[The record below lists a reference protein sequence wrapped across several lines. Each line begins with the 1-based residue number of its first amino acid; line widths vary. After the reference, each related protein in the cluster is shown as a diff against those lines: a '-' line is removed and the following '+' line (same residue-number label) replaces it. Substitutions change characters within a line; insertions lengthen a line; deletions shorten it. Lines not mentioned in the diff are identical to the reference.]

1 MADGR
6 WLMADGCFASL
17 LTFAHTLPGHLMSA
31 NDAVIVSA
39 VRSAVGRGKK
49 DGSLANVHPVDLSA
63 EVLTAAVSRAGVAPG
78 DVDDVIWGCA
88 MPEASQGLNM
98 ARLSVL
104 RAGFPVEVPATT
116 VNRFCSSGLQTIAMG
131 AQAIMSGMAET
142 VIAGGIEMM
151 SQVPMSGYHTRLNP
165 AITES
170 YIGMGFTA
178 ERVAERWKVSRAD
191 QDAWA
196 LGSHEKAAR
205 AWQAGR
211 FSDQIVPI
219 EAERVNGNGTT
230 ERAAFARDELVRA
243 DTTAEKLA
251 KLQPAFKAGGT
262 VTAGNA
268 SPYSDGAAALVLMKR
283 AKAEALGLRPLAR
296 FVTFA
301 AAGVEPD
308 VMGVGPI
315 KAVPKA
321 LRLAGMSLADMD
333 LIEFNEAFASQILA
347 SMREL
352 GVPEDRVNVNGGA
365 IALGHPLGATGAK
378 LTTQLI
384 HELQRRGGGRGLVTM
399 CVGGGMGAAGIFEVA
414 A

>member
-1 MADGR
+1 M
-6 WLMADGCFASL
+6 
-17 LTFAHTLPGHLMSA
+17 TNP

-39 VRSAVGRGKK
+39 VRTAVGRGKK

-63 EVLTAAVSRAGVAPG
+63 EVLKAAVSRAGVAPSEI
-78 DVDDVIWGCA
+78 DDVIWGCA

-104 RAGFPVEVPATT
+104 RAGFPVDVPATT
-116 VNRFCSSGLQTIAMG
+116 VNRFCSSGLQTVAMA

-142 VIAGGIEMM
+142 IVAGGVEMM

-178 ERVAERWKVSRAD
+178 ERVAERWNVSRAD

-196 LGSHEKAAR
+196 LGSQQKAAQ
-205 AWQAGR
+205 AWEQNR
-211 FSDQIVPI
+211 FADQIVPI
-219 EAERVNGNGTT
+219 EAERSTPAGTET
-230 ERAAFARDELVRA
+230 ATFARDELIRA

-251 KLQPAFKAGGT
+251 KLQPAFKVGGT

-268 SPYSDGAAALVLMKR
+268 SPYSDGAAGLVVMKR
-283 AKAEALGLRPLAR
+283 AKADALGITPLAR

-301 AAGVEPD
+301 AAGVDPD

-321 LRLAGMSLADMD
+321 LRLAGMSLADVD
-333 LIEFNEAFASQILA
+333 LIEFNEAFASQIVA
-347 SMREL
+347 SIREL
-352 GVPEDRVNVNGGA
+352 GMDESRVNVNGGA

-384 HELQRRGGGRGLVTM
+384 HELRRRGGGRGLVTM
-399 CVGGGMGAAGIFEVA
+399 CVGGGMGAAGIFEVS
-414 A
+414 

>member
-1 MADGR
+1 
-6 WLMADGCFASL
+6 
-17 LTFAHTLPGHLMSA
+17 MSP

-39 VRSAVGRGKK
+39 VRTAVARGKK
-49 DGSLANVHPVDLSA
+49 DGSLVNVHPVDLSA
-63 EVLTAAVSRAGVAPG
+63 EVLKAAVNRAGIAPS
-78 DVDDVIWGCA
+78 DIDDVLWGCA
-88 MPEASQGLNM
+88 MPEASQGLNV

-104 RAGFPVEVPATT
+104 RAGFPVEVPAST
-116 VNRFCSSGLQTIAMG
+116 VNRFCSSGLQTVAMA

-142 VIAGGIEMM
+142 VVAGGVEMM
-151 SQVPMSGYHTRLNP
+151 SQVPMSGFHTRLNP
-165 AITES
+165 AMTES

-178 ERVAERWKVSRAD
+178 ERVAERWQVSRAD

-211 FSDQIVPI
+211 FVDQIIPI
-219 EAERVNGNGTT
+219 RAERVNGQGTA
-230 ERAAFARDELVRA
+230 EPMEFCRDELVRS

-251 KLQPAFKAGGT
+251 KLQPAFKVGGT

-268 SPYSDGAAALVLMKR
+268 SPYSDGAAALVIMKR
-283 AKAEALGLRPLAR
+283 ARADALGIAPLAR

-321 LRLAGMSLADMD
+321 LRLAGMSLSDID

-352 GVPEDRVNVNGGA
+352 GMPEDRVNVNGGA

-384 HELQRRGGGRGLVTM
+384 HELKRRGGGRGLVTM

>member
-1 MADGR
+1 
-6 WLMADGCFASL
+6 
-17 LTFAHTLPGHLMSA
+17 MSP

-39 VRSAVGRGKK
+39 VRTAVARGKK

-63 EVLTAAVSRAGVAPG
+63 EVLTAAVNRAGIKPS
-78 DVDDVIWGCA
+78 DIDDVVWGCA
-88 MPEASQGLNM
+88 MPEASQGLNV

-116 VNRFCSSGLQTIAMG
+116 VNRFCSSGLQTVAMA
-131 AQAIMSGMAET
+131 AQAIISGMAET
-142 VIAGGIEMM
+142 VVAGGVEMM
-151 SQVPMSGYHTRLNP
+151 SQVPMSGFHTRLNP
-165 AITES
+165 AMTES

-178 ERVAERWKVSRAD
+178 ERVAERWQVSRGD

-205 AWQAGR
+205 AWHAGR
-211 FSDQIVPI
+211 FGDQIVPI
-219 EAERVNGNGTT
+219 RAERVNGQGTA
-230 ERAAFARDELVRA
+230 EQVEFCRDELVRT
-243 DTTAEKLA
+243 DTTPEKLA
-251 KLQPAFKAGGT
+251 KLQPAFKVGGT

-268 SPYSDGAAALVLMKR
+268 SPYSDGAAALVVMKR
-283 AKAEALGLRPLAR
+283 ARADALGITPLAR

-301 AAGVEPD
+301 AAGVAPD
-308 VMGVGPI
+308 IMGVGPI

-321 LRLAGMSLADMD
+321 LRLAGMSLSDID

-352 GVPEDRVNVNGGA
+352 GMPEDRVNVNGGA

-384 HELQRRGGGRGLVTM
+384 HELKRRGGGRGLVTM

>member
-1 MADGR
+1 
-6 WLMADGCFASL
+6 
-17 LTFAHTLPGHLMSA
+17 MSSP

-39 VRSAVGRGKK
+39 VRTAVGRGKK
-49 DGSLANVHPVDLSA
+49 DGALANVHPVDLSA
-63 EVLTAAVSRAGVAPG
+63 DVLKAAVSRAGVAPA
-78 DVDDVIWGCA
+78 DIDDVIWGCA
-88 MPEASQGLNM
+88 MPEASQGLNV

-104 RAGFPVEVPATT
+104 RAGFPVDVPATT

-142 VIAGGIEMM
+142 IIAGGIEMM

-178 ERVAERWKVSRAD
+178 ERVATRWNVSRAD

-196 LGSHEKAAR
+196 LCSQEKAAR
-205 AWQAGR
+205 AWEAGR
-211 FSDQIVPI
+211 FADQIVPI
-219 EAERVNGNGTT
+219 EAERVGKDGSS
-230 ERAAFARDELVRA
+230 ERATFTRDELVRA

-251 KLQPAFKAGGT
+251 KLQPAFKVGGT

-268 SPYSDGAAALVLMKR
+268 SPFSDGAAALVLMKR
-283 AKAEALGLRPLAR
+283 SKADALGLRPLAR

-301 AAGVEPD
+301 AAGVDPD
-308 VMGVGPI
+308 IMGVGPI

-321 LRLAGMSLADMD
+321 LRLAGMSLADID
-333 LIEFNEAFASQILA
+333 IIEFNEAFASQIVA
-347 SMREL
+347 SVRDL
-352 GVPEDRVNVNGGA
+352 GMQEDRVNVNGGA

-384 HELQRRGGGRGLVTM
+384 HELGRRGGGRGLVTM
-399 CVGGGMGAAGIFEVA
+399 CVGGGMGAAGIFEVDA
-414 A
+414 

>member
-1 MADGR
+1 MA
-6 WLMADGCFASL
+6 
-17 LTFAHTLPGHLMSA
+17 P

-39 VRSAVGRGKK
+39 VRTAVARGKK

-63 EVLTAAVSRAGVAPG
+63 DVLKAAVSRAGIAPS
-78 DVDDVIWGCA
+78 DIDDVLWGCA
-88 MPEASQGLNM
+88 MPEASQGLNV

-116 VNRFCSSGLQTIAMG
+116 VNRFCSSGLQTVAMA

-142 VIAGGIEMM
+142 VVAGGVEMM
-151 SQVPMSGYHTRLNP
+151 SQVPMSGFHTRLNP
-165 AITES
+165 AMTES

-178 ERVAERWKVSRAD
+178 ERVAERWQVSRAD

-211 FSDQIVPI
+211 FGDQIVPI
-219 EAERVNGNGTT
+219 RAERANTQGTT
-230 ERAAFARDELVRA
+230 EQVEFCRDELVRS

-251 KLQPAFKAGGT
+251 KLQPAFKVGGT

-268 SPYSDGAAALVLMKR
+268 SPYSDGAAALVVMKR
-283 AKAEALGLRPLAR
+283 ARADALGITPLAR

-321 LRLAGMSLADMD
+321 LRLAGMSLSDID

-347 SMREL
+347 
-352 GVPEDRVNVNGGA
+352 
-365 IALGHPLGATGAK
+365 
-378 LTTQLI
+378 
-384 HELQRRGGGRGLVTM
+384 
-399 CVGGGMGAAGIFEVA
+399 
-414 A
+414 